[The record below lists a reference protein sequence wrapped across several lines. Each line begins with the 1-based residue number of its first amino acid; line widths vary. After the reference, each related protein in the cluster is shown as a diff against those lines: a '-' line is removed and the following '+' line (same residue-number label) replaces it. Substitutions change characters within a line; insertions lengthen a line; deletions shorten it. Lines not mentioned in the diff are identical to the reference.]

1 MSAPLRVSITG
12 LPVSGT
18 TRETLL
24 CEGVDGAVLY
34 LTRQDDIRA
43 LVFGPG
49 CAYRDEAAAIRVCGE
64 RGFEVTHVWNRHVL
78 PDPVH
83 AGSKTALALAA
94 MTNDPK
100 LTPNAAAKRAGINAS
115 AVYRA
120 LKRREE
126 RGVCSCC
133 GRAL

>member
-12 LPVSGT
+12 LPVASGT
-18 TRETLL
+18 RESLL
-24 CEGVDGAVLY
+24 REDVNGALVY
-34 LTRQDDIRA
+34 EINNGDDIRVVA
-43 LVFGPG
+43 FGPG
-49 CAYRDEAAAIRVCGE
+49 CSYRDEASALHGYRD
-64 RGFEVTHVWNRHVL
+64 RTVTHVWNRHVL

-94 MTNDPK
+94 MANDPK